1 MTARDD
7 GSLFRPVG
15 LGLSLAALAVTAWA
29 IASRD
34 IWFFNFVHV
43 SAGVL
48 WTGIDL
54 FMGFAVGPVLRRIGF
69 EHRRAFALRMMPIT
83 LYLMTTL
90 SIVTAM
96 SGWYLADEM
105 GYLALDY
112 PDFWWVVAALAIV
125 AVLTV
130 QGLCFLL
137 PINVMATL
145 ELGKKNFDRTRVE
158 RLVRIYIR
166 IVASQG
172 AMQVGILIVMSRFGA
187 GL

>member
-1 MTARDD
+1 
-7 GSLFRPVG
+7 
-15 LGLSLAALAVTAWA
+15 VTAWA
-29 IASRD
+29 VASREL
-34 IWFFNFVHV
+34 WFLNFVHV

-69 EHRRAFALRMMPIT
+69 EHRRAFTLQMMPIT

-90 SIVTAM
+90 SIITTTA
-96 SGWYLADEM
+96 GWYLADEM

-125 AVLTV
+125 AVLTA
-130 QGLCFLL
+130 QGLCLLL
-137 PINVMATL
+137 PINIMALL
-145 ELGKKNFDRTRVE
+145 ELRKENFDRPRVE
-158 RLVRIYIR
+158 RLVRNYIW

-172 AMQVGILIVMSRFGA
+172 TMQVGILIVMSRFGA